1 MLGKRPEGIVDVC
14 KSKVSVVA
22 CYLDP
27 QQDMVNSATA
37 NDDNNNIDIFSL
49 VKREIYEETGIIEEK
64 HIVDLI
70 CMGLID
76 NKEKNQINVPF
87 CCKLNIPAKVG
98 NASENELSDIIV
110 PSLCIYDETITCL
123 LYF

>member
-14 KSKVSVVA
+14 KSKVSFVA

-110 PSLCIYDETITCL
+110 LSLCIYDETITCL

>member
-1 MLGKRPEGIVDVC
+1 M
-14 KSKVSVVA
+14 
-22 CYLDP
+22 
-27 QQDMVNSATA
+27 M
-37 NDDNNNIDIFSL
+37 NNNIDIFSL
-49 VKREIYEETGIIEEK
+49 VKREIYEGTGIIE
-64 HIVDLI
+64 VDLI

-110 PSLCIYDETITCL
+110 
-123 LYF
+123 

>member
-1 MLGKRPEGIVDVC
+1 MLGKRAEGIVDVC

-22 CYLDP
+22 GYLDP

-76 NKEKNQINVPF
+76 NKENNQINVPF

-110 PSLCIYDETITCL
+110 LSLCIYDETITCL